1 MKKWKL
7 ETVKNDAKQFRLV
20 FVLFQSHKLKET
32 YIYSTSVLPSFGM
45 TRCYELSIFL
55 DNLISLQPVERCT
68 YTVHAL
74 FCGTYLET
82 IQNRVTLKAKYQK
95 FHQTT

>member
-32 YIYSTSVLPSFGM
+32 YILNIPRCVLPSCGM

-74 FCGTYLET
+74 FCGNYLET
-82 IQNRVTLKAKYQK
+82 I
-95 FHQTT
+95 